1 MRSDGRSSFWTRT
14 FHGARQSGDWVMVER
29 LYTQSTAAQL
39 TSDIINA
46 GHRDPSTVRVRGIRP
61 GEKWEAR
68 WEAAG
73 AGPVGDHVV
82 WIRFVPQAR

>member
-1 MRSDGRSSFWTRT
+1 
-14 FHGARQSGDWVMVER
+14 MVDR

-46 GHRDPSTVRVRGIRP
+46 AHRDPTTVRVRGIVA
-61 GEKWEAR
+61 GERWDAR

-73 AGPVGDHVV
+73 AGPLGDHVV
-82 WIRFVPQAR
+82 WIRLLSTRG